1 MRDNG
6 PLTGRNIPVTPGS
19 FLVSRTDPRGVI
31 TYANRGFVAISGY
44 SREEMLGQPHNLL
57 RHKDM
62 PPAAFANLWS
72 TLSTG
77 KTWVGVVKN
86 RTKQGDHYW
95 VRAAVSPEY
104 DRNGTLIGYVSIR
117 TAATAAE
124 IVAAERAYHR
134 IAEGTR
140 KITLANG
147 RIVRRGLSGWFGR
160 LASQM
165 RLRLALGLL
174 IIISLMVAAGTAASN
189 GMHEAKA
196 DMHSMFADRLICSSQ
211 LNQIARLSRQNW
223 SLLSEAV
230 SGRDPVAVGELIGE
244 NRNQITKLIDAYR
257 ATRLSTEEQT
267 LADRLVA
274 ERAVFVE
281 EVVEP
286 GQKMALEGKKVAL
299 RTMLTPE
306 HAQLLENLVQTCD
319 QLLALQ
325 EQAGRALLSES
336 DADLSSHFRSTA
348 FLTGCAIL
356 MTLMIGILVNR
367 ALMSG
372 IRNLAA
378 SFAGLTAGKLDQE
391 LELDRQDE
399 FGQLVRSLSTLQTRL
414 GYNEVRA
421 RESRQDLLDEFDKAL
436 GGVLEGLASQ
446 VRELEAT
453 AADQGTVAQQVGANA
468 QAVSSSA
475 TELSASI
482 REIANQAASAS
493 QLASQCAERTR
504 GGVAAMQR
512 LAGNAKEIS
521 GVARMIR
528 QISERTNLLALN
540 ATIEA
545 ASAGEA
551 GKGFAVVA
559 GEVKSLASQT
569 GNATGDI
576 GARITTVLS
585 DTDSSD
591 KALQGIS
598 ESVEHLTAAANA
610 IAAAVE
616 QQAAVVDEVARG
628 AAQSSGAAE
637 ATGRAANTMST
648 TSTKLAAS
656 TAALSAA
663 VDRFKAGIGT

>member
-6 PLTGRNIPVTPGS
+6 PLTGRNIPVPPGS
-19 FLVSRTDPRGVI
+19 FLVTRTDPRGVI
-31 TYANRGFVAISGY
+31 TYANRGFVAISGFT
-44 SREEMLGQPHNLL
+44 REEMLGQPHNIL

-62 PPAAFANLWS
+62 PPEAFADMWS
-72 TLSTG
+72 TLSAG

-95 VRAAVSPEY
+95 VRAAVSAEY
-104 DRNGTLIGYVSIR
+104 DQAGTLTGYVSIR
-117 TAATAAE
+117 TAATPAE
-124 IVAAERAYHR
+124 IATAERAYPR
-134 IAEGTR
+134 IAEGSR
-140 KITLANG
+140 LITLANG
-147 RIVRRGLSGWFGR
+147 RIVRRGTVGWIGR
-160 LASQM
+160 MASQV
-165 RLRLALGLL
+165 RLRLAFGLL
-174 IIISLMVAAGTAASN
+174 VIVSLMVAAGATALN
-189 GMHEAKA
+189 GMREGNA
-196 DMHSMFADRLICSSQ
+196 DMRELYTDRFICSLQ
-211 LNQIARLSRQNW
+211 INQIARLQRQIW
-223 SLLSEAV
+223 SLMSEAV
-230 SGRDPVAVGELIGE
+230 SGRDPAEVGKLIGE
-244 NRNQITKLIDAYR
+244 NRDQITKLIDAYS
-257 ATRLSTEEQT
+257 TTKLTTEEQA
-267 LADRLVA
+267 LADRLRN
-274 ERAVFVE
+274 ERTILVK
-281 EVVEP
+281 EVIEP
-286 GQKMALEGKKVAL
+286 GPKMALEGKKIAL
-299 RTMLTPE
+299 RALLTPE
-306 HAQLLENLVQTCD
+306 NGRLLEHFIEICD
-319 QLLALQ
+319 QLIAAQ
-325 EQAGRALLSES
+325 ERAGKALLADS
-336 DADLSSHFRSTA
+336 DAGLSSHFR
-348 FLTGCAIL
+348 LTSL
-356 MTLMIGILVNR
+356 MTAAAIVLTLVIGLLVNR
-367 ALMSG
+367 SLMSG

-391 LELDRQDE
+391 LELDRLDE

-421 RESRQDLLDEFDKAL
+421 RESRQDLLDEFDRAL
-436 GGVLEGLASQ
+436 GDVLNGLASQ
-446 VRELEAT
+446 VRELETT
-453 AADQGTVAQQVGANA
+453 AAAQGAVANQVAANA
-468 QAVSSSA
+468 QSVSSSA

-482 REIANQAASAS
+482 REIANQASSAS

-545 ASAGEA
+545 ASAGDA

-585 DTDSSD
+585 DTTSSD
-591 KALQGIS
+591 QALQGIS
-598 ESVEHLTAAANA
+598 ESVERLTTAANA

-628 AAQSSGAAE
+628 AAQSSNAAE
-637 ATGRAANTMST
+637 ATGQAASSMST
-648 TSTKLAAS
+648 TSTQLAAS
-656 TAALSAA
+656 SAALSAA